1 MDLCSIRGV
10 TVDHRPLEALTWCKI
25 TTLSKILLGTVPV
38 FVEQNVPGRAEG
50 GGGKDALSF
59 LVDEDSKDFIDCSL
73 EVCSLSVL
81 SVKRVIVSV
90 LFVSDF
96 KETQPL
102 PKTKAGASGS
112 SRLLSGTQTA
122 VNSMRAEAGRTSN
135 SFYVPATQQLEDS
148 AISTVANESLPLGKS
163 SASKNP
169 IPAANA
175 DVPKMI
181 EDAFDDDDEFFIIP
195 ETQQP
200 AEEERF
206 PSPAIDRIAPVV
218 LRPDRAERTQAEEDY
233 FQMTAQDDDNSND
246 GLFNNEYVGES
257 QNLLQ
262 NMDESYRR
270 VDAAGSR
277 KSILPERSV
286 DSISFQEHRNTTQ
299 DMSRLEWNET
309 RPEQEAGEEIKPYAA
324 DPVKED
330 DRSITP
336 ELHFD
341 IVAVEPRD
349 QGGSV
354 TPEVDFD
361 QVPEIKPLDD
371 DDEHEISLNQEGCL
385 PRPIERDA
393 EGDDD
398 SKPPEG
404 VYDVETQALDNFKTP
419 STAMANNSRSK
430 SKDRPKENG
439 GVNNPYDME
448 TQALT
453 FDDDDRSDPYD
464 LLTQPMEPPKWC
476 SFKKPPKPSATS
488 SVKPKGPEP
497 EDVQTQPMI
506 PPDSLRRFFSK
517 EKPTEPQPSTSGART
532 TIPVLHDPADIE
544 TQPMSPPERFKT
556 NTGPPSPTI
565 DPADLLTQPMSPP
578 RNLREGRC
586 SPGWKK
592 PASKSFDD
600 DAYGLETQP
609 LGGGGGSTCPGRKVR
624 KPFVVFGSKIP
635 VVKLVDIL
643 KSIHSPQEV
652 TDDDPYAIQ
661 TQRMDDGHKSSSY
674 DLLTQPLRRSA
685 EGSSSIRK
693 PDTVGP
699 VVAHD
704 ISHFEPIINSTV
716 RQSLLQ
722 AAGQAQTKD
731 TKQREQISP
740 SSSSSSNK
748 ENQTRQ
754 GGRDVSS
761 GEEEFDEEEDEDLED
776 EVCLAATLPVGELG
790 KESGKK
796 RSRGRPRKEP
806 VFKVPSETTTTLATP
821 KPTPAK
827 SRRASIVVTE
837 FLTPEHPLLSLPKPD
852 SILMASVHMRELSAS
867 HSREVAAQ
875 GGPKYHFKDDSS
887 DDDGE
892 EDRLVFKKT
901 NVSVALERELEK
913 VKEVSKQKKLE
924 KKEKAG
930 SKKRTAKKEEQRDE
944 DEEEEGPKKRRVAV
958 EKGSSSSS
966 ASSSGHN
973 SEKQSKS
980 KETGKKSNREKSVKK
995 EELSEKE
1002 SSRRG
1007 KDGKRKEK
1015 ASSSSS
1021 LTEEDPHSMGGSERV
1036 STRSHREPH
1045 PKRTFDESV
1054 AYESST
1060 SKTATATVRTST
1072 RTRKPPEPQ
1081 EEKPEAS
1088 GDAMVPRR
1096 ESKRQKTIN
1105 FKYRSDDSPDPV
1117 PPVQKKKS
1125 ADTNERPRRAAATA
1139 KKVDDPTSST
1149 DSGLLRGV
1157 EQVLPSEERNEA
1169 VVDVSVTSSTGSE
1182 GSIRMAR
1189 ANRPK
1194 LIFTRM
1200 SPEPYRKCIAR
1211 AGGKVVDIPELA
1223 NVLVTDRIFRT
1234 YKFLCAVA
1242 KGIPIVGQ
1250 SYLDALQAAQEHDGP
1265 VDPWEHILCDESS
1278 EKLILS
1284 CAGATPMK
1292 HPSQSV
1298 KQGGKMFVISDPSD
1312 AASWPKYREHYPNI
1326 DVVSTEGFMLSIMQ
1340 HSINLK
1346 KHRLM

>member
-10 TVDHRPLEALTWCKI
+10 TVDQRPLETLTWCKI

-50 GGGKDALSF
+50 GGGKDELSF

-73 EVCSLSVL
+73 E
-81 SVKRVIVSV
+81 
-90 LFVSDF
+90 
-96 KETQPL
+96 ETQPL

-122 VNSMRAEAGRTSN
+122 VNSMRAETGRTSN

-148 AISTVANESLPLGKS
+148 AISTVANESLPPVNC
-163 SASKNP
+163 SASTKP

-206 PSPAIDRIAPVV
+206 PSPTIDRIAPVV
-218 LRPDRAERTQAEEDY
+218 LRPDRAERMQAEEDY

-270 VDAAGSR
+270 VDVAGSR

-349 QGGSV
+349 RGGSV

-385 PRPIERDA
+385 PRPVEGEA

-517 EKPTEPQPSTSGART
+517 EKPTEPQPSTSGARRT
-532 TIPVLHDPADIE
+532 TVLHDPANIE

-578 RNLREGRC
+578 RNLREDRC
-586 SPGWKK
+586 SPVWKK
-592 PASKSFDD
+592 PASKSF

-609 LGGGGGSTCPGRKVR
+609 LGGGGEKDSLSPGRK
-624 KPFVVFGSKIP
+624 
-635 VVKLVDIL
+635 
-643 KSIHSPQEV
+643 EV
-652 TDDDPYAIQ
+652 TDDDPYAMQ

-748 ENQTRQ
+748 ENQTRHT
-754 GGRDVSS
+754 GRDVSS
-761 GEEEFDEEEDEDLED
+761 GEEEFDEEEDEDLD
-776 EVCLAATLPVGELG
+776 DDVCLAATLPVGEVG

-924 KKEKAG
+924 KKEKAD

-1021 LTEEDPHSMGGSERV
+1021 PTEEDPHPMGGSERV

-1060 SKTATATVRTST
+1060 SKTAAATVRTST

-1088 GDAMVPRR
+1088 GDAVVPRR

-1117 PPVQKKKS
+1117 PSVQKKKS

-1278 EKLILS
+1278 EKRYKFRLRDSLLKARAHKLFQNYTVFVTSNTQPPPLELYLILS